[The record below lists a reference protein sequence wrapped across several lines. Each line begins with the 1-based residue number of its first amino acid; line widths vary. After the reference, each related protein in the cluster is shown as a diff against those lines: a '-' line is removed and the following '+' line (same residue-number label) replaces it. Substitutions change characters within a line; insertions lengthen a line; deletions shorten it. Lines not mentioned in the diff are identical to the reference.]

1 MKEEKI
7 KLEIAGMTCDHC
19 ATGIKKMLSQNE
31 VVKEAN
37 VRYPKATW

>member
-19 ATGIKKMLSQNE
+19 ATGIKKCFHKMRVL
-31 VVKEAN
+31 KK
-37 VRYPKATW
+37 PM